1 MSIRLF
7 RVGASAAL
15 RVGGVARPQL
25 VKSMSTSVG
34 TATSLGKVLRRE
46 LKHDLD
52 SGSLEMPE
60 DLAEIKSILEERFTI
75 HDTPGLAKVKLVS
88 SNGPGVIVEFDIRD
102 SLDPEMFDTSE
113 DEEKEE
119 GDTGEE
125 TVTVGFMATIE
136 KGDKTMRFRCSA
148 SEQVTIE
155 AVEIVA
161 TGLSADDEAKF
172 FVGPAFE
179 ELDQELQDAF
189 HEYLAAQGVDDMVA
203 NFVAMYADFKEQQE
217 YTKWLADA
225 EAFAK

>member
-7 RVGASAAL
+7 RVGAYAAL
-15 RVGGVARPQL
+15 RVGGIARPQL
-25 VKSMSTSVG
+25 VKSMSSV
-34 TATSLGKVLRRE
+34 TSLGKVLRRE

-52 SGSLEMPE
+52 SGSSEMPE

-75 HDTPGLAKVKLVS
+75 HDSLGVAEVKLVS
-88 SNGPGVIVEFDIRD
+88 SNGVTVKFDIRD
-102 SLDPEMFDTSE
+102 SLDPEMFDTSD

-119 GDTGEE
+119 GAEE
-125 TVTVGFMATIE
+125 SVSVGFTATIE

-161 TGLSADDEAKF
+161 TGLSADDEAKL
-172 FVGPAFE
+172 FVGPAFD

>member
-1 MSIRLF
+1 MS
-7 RVGASAAL
+7 
-15 RVGGVARPQL
+15 
-25 VKSMSTSVG
+25 SV
-34 TATSLGKVLRRE
+34 TSLGKVLRRE

-52 SGSLEMPE
+52 SGSSEMPE

-75 HDTPGLAKVKLVS
+75 HDSLGVAEVKLVS
-88 SNGPGVIVEFDIRD
+88 SNGVTVKFDIRD
-102 SLDPEMFDTSE
+102 SLDPEMFDTSD

-119 GDTGEE
+119 GAEE
-125 TVTVGFMATIE
+125 SVSVGFTATIE

-161 TGLSADDEAKF
+161 TGLSADDEAKL
-172 FVGPAFE
+172 FVGPAFD